1 MALYKLPQEKYEQ
14 LQIILTEISVD
25 EINEVLDSIFLKNKE
40 LIKKYYIEQYA
51 GKYMFPPIRRYG
63 VADAEKDTRKL
74 LELYGVTNIKCMC
87 FEYETG
93 YNNPAILLDNQDM
106 TNFTFLYDVL
116 SLVTQ
121 TNLII
126 NNNYKDV
133 FIDEWEASLVEQT
146 FAVYETGE
154 IQEVISYYKEQKGA

>member
-40 LIKKYYIEQYA
+40 LIKKYYMEQYA
-51 GKYMFPPIRRYG
+51 GKWIFPPIRRYG
-63 VADAEKDTRKL
+63 VEDAEKDTQKL
-74 LELYGVTNIKCMC
+74 LELYGVTNVDCMS

-106 TNFTFLYDVL
+106 TNFMFLYNVY
-116 SLVTQ
+116 SLASQ

-133 FIDEWEASLVEQT
+133 FIDEWEACLVEQT
-146 FAVYETGE
+146 FTVYETGE
-154 IQEVISYYKEQKGA
+154 IQEVISYYKEQGV

>member
-40 LIKKYYIEQYA
+40 FIKKYYMEQYA
-51 GKYMFPPIRRYG
+51 GKWMFPPIRRYG
-63 VADAEKDTRKL
+63 VEDADKDTQKL
-74 LELYGVTNIKCMC
+74 LNTYSIIGVHTLYS
-87 FEYETG
+87 EYSDG

-106 TNFTFLYDVL
+106 TNFTFLYDVFRL
-116 SLVTQ
+116 LFRVQ
-121 TNLII
+121 CII
-126 NNNYKDV
+126 KNGYKDV
-133 FIDEWEASLVEQT
+133 FIAEHEVSLIEQT

-154 IQEVISYYKEQKGA
+154 IQEVISYYKEQQGA

>member
-40 LIKKYYIEQYA
+40 LIKKYYMEQYA
-51 GKYMFPPIRRYG
+51 GKWMFPPIRRYC
-63 VADAEKDTRKL
+63 AEDAEKDTQKL
-74 LELYGVTNIKCMC
+74 LELYGVTNVDCMS

-93 YNNPAILLDNQDM
+93 YNNPAILLDNQAM

-116 SLVTQ
+116 SLLVRLQ
-121 TNLII
+121 CII
-126 NNNYKDV
+126 KKGYKDI
-133 FIDEWEASLVEQT
+133 FINEWEVSLVEQA

-154 IQEVISYYKEQKGA
+154 IQEVISFYKEQKGA

>member
-1 MALYKLPQEKYEQ
+1 
-14 LQIILTEISVD
+14 
-25 EINEVLDSIFLKNKE
+25 
-40 LIKKYYIEQYA
+40 
-51 GKYMFPPIRRYG
+51 
-63 VADAEKDTRKL
+63 
-74 LELYGVTNIKCMC
+74 
-87 FEYETG
+87 
-93 YNNPAILLDNQDM
+93 M

-146 FAVYETGE
+146 FAAYETGE
-154 IQEVISYYKEQKGA
+154 IQEVISYYKH

>member
-40 LIKKYYIEQYA
+40 LIKKYYMEQYA
-51 GKYMFPPIRRYG
+51 GKWMFPPIRRYG
-63 VADAEKDTRKL
+63 VEDAEKDMQKL
-74 LELYGVTNIKCMC
+74 LELYGVINIKCMC

-106 TNFTFLYDVL
+106 TNFMFLYDSF
-116 SLVTQ
+116 SLLFQVQ
-121 TNLII
+121 HII
-126 NNNYKDV
+126 KNDYKDV
-133 FIDEWEASLVEQT
+133 FVTEQEVSLVDQT
-146 FAVYETGE
+146 FSIYETGE
-154 IQEVISYYKEQKGA
+154 IQEVISYYKLVG

>member
-51 GKYMFPPIRRYG
+51 GKWMFPPIRRYG
-63 VADAEKDTRKL
+63 VEDAEKDTQKL
-74 LELYGVTNIKCMC
+74 LNTYSIIGVHTLYS
-87 FEYETG
+87 EYSDG
-93 YNNPAILLDNQDM
+93 YNNPAILLGNQDM
-106 TNFTFLYDVL
+106 TNFMFLFDSF
-116 SLVTQ
+116 SLLFQ
-121 TNLII
+121 IQHII
-126 NNNYKDV
+126 KKGYKDV
-133 FIDEWEASLVEQT
+133 FIDEQEACLVEQT

-154 IQEVISYYKEQKGA
+154 IQEVINYYKS

>member
-40 LIKKYYIEQYA
+40 LIKKYYMEQYA
-51 GKYMFPPIRRYG
+51 GKWMFPPIRRYG
-63 VADAEKDTRKL
+63 SEDADKDTQKL
-74 LELYGVTNIKCMC
+74 LELYGVTNVDCMS

-93 YNNPAILLDNQDM
+93 YNNPAILLDNQAM

-133 FIDEWEASLVEQT
+133 FIAEHEVSLIEQ
-146 FAVYETGE
+146 VINIDETGE
-154 IQEVISYYKEQKGA
+154 TQEAINYYKGV

>member
-14 LQIILTEISVD
+14 LQIILTEISAD
-25 EINEVLDSIFLKNKE
+25 EINEVLDSIVLKNKE
-40 LIKKYYIEQYA
+40 LIKKYYMEQYA
-51 GKYMFPPIRRYG
+51 GKWIFPPIRRYG
-63 VADAEKDTRKL
+63 VEDAEKDTQKL
-74 LELYGVTNIKCMC
+74 LNTYSIIGIHTLYS
-87 FEYETG
+87 EYSDG

-106 TNFTFLYDVL
+106 TNFMFLYNVY
-116 SLVTQ
+116 SLVFQ

-146 FAVYETGE
+146 FTIYETGE
-154 IQEVISYYKEQKGA
+154 IQEVIGYYKLVG

>member
-25 EINEVLDSIFLKNKE
+25 EINEVLGSIFLKNKE
-40 LIKKYYIEQYA
+40 LIKKYYMEQYA
-51 GKYMFPPIRRYG
+51 GKWMFPPIRRYG
-63 VADAEKDTRKL
+63 VEDADKDTQKL
-74 LELYGVTNIKCMC
+74 LNTYSIIGVHTLYS
-87 FEYETG
+87 EYSDG
-93 YNNPAILLDNQDM
+93 YNNPAILLGNQDM

-116 SLVTQ
+116 SLLVRLQ
-121 TNLII
+121 CII
-126 NNNYKDV
+126 KKGYKDV

-154 IQEVISYYKEQKGA
+154 IQEVISYYKEQGV

>member
-14 LQIILTEISVD
+14 LQIILTEISVG

-40 LIKKYYIEQYA
+40 LIKKYYMEQYA
-51 GKYMFPPIRRYG
+51 GKWMFPPIRRYC
-63 VADAEKDTRKL
+63 VEDAEKDTQKL
-74 LELYGVTNIKCMC
+74 LNTYSIIGVHTLYS
-87 FEYETG
+87 EYSDD

-106 TNFTFLYDVL
+106 TNFMFLYDVL

-121 TNLII
+121 TNFII

-133 FIDEWEASLVEQT
+133 FIDEWEACLVEQT
-146 FAVYETGE
+146 FTVYETGE
-154 IQEVISYYKEQKGA
+154 IQEVISYYKEQGV

>member
-1 MALYKLPQEKYEQ
+1 MALYKLPQEKYDQ

-25 EINEVLDSIFLKNKE
+25 EISEVLGSIFLKNKE
-40 LIKKYYIEQYA
+40 LIKKYYMEQYA
-51 GKYMFPPIRRYG
+51 GKWIFPPIRRYG
-63 VADAEKDTRKL
+63 VEDAEKDTQKL
-74 LELYGVTNIKCMC
+74 LELYSVTNVDCMS

-126 NNNYKDV
+126 NDNYKDV
-133 FIDEWEASLVEQT
+133 FIDEWEASLVEQA

-154 IQEVISYYKEQKGA
+154 IQEVISYYKGV

>member
-51 GKYMFPPIRRYG
+51 GKWMFPPIRRYG
-63 VADAEKDTRKL
+63 SDDAEKDTQKL
-74 LELYGVTNIKCMC
+74 LNTYSIIGVHTLYS
-87 FEYETG
+87 EYSDG
-93 YNNPAILLDNQDM
+93 YNNPAILLDNQAM

-146 FAVYETGE
+146 FTVYETGE
-154 IQEVISYYKEQKGA
+154 IQEVISYYKLVG

>member
-40 LIKKYYIEQYA
+40 LIKKYYMEQYA
-51 GKYMFPPIRRYG
+51 GKWMFPPIRRYG
-63 VADAEKDTRKL
+63 SDDAEKDTKKL
-74 LELYGVTNIKCMC
+74 LNNYSIIGVHTLYS
-87 FEYETG
+87 EYSDG

-116 SLVTQ
+116 SLLVRLQ
-121 TNLII
+121 CII
-126 NNNYKDV
+126 KKGYKDV
-133 FIDEWEASLVEQT
+133 FIDEWETSLVEQSFT
-146 FAVYETGE
+146 VYETGE
-154 IQEVISYYKEQKGA
+154 IQEVISYYKLVG

>member
-40 LIKKYYIEQYA
+40 LIKKYYMEQYA
-51 GKYMFPPIRRYG
+51 GKCIFHPIRRYG
-63 VADAEKDTRKL
+63 VEDAEKDTQKL
-74 LELYGVTNIKCMC
+74 LELYGVANVDCMSS
-87 FEYETG
+87 EYETG

-106 TNFTFLYDVL
+106 ANFMFLYNVY
-116 SLVTQ
+116 SLVSQ

-126 NNNYKDV
+126 NNNYKD
-133 FIDEWEASLVEQT
+133 ALS
-146 FAVYETGE
+146 
-154 IQEVISYYKEQKGA
+154 

>member
-51 GKYMFPPIRRYG
+51 GKWMFPPVRRYG
-63 VADAEKDTRKL
+63 VADAEKDTQKL
-74 LELYGVTNIKCMC
+74 LNT
-87 FEYETG
+87 YEVSSINNFFIETSSC
-93 YNNPAILLDNQDM
+93 YNNPAVLVGSDDI
-106 TNFTFLYDVL
+106 TNFSFMYNTRFYINFIKDLLKEGY
-116 SLVTQ
+116 
-121 TNLII
+121 TNVYLEPV
-126 NNNYKDV
+126 DTAV
-133 FIDEWEASLVEQT
+133 IDELVN
-146 FAVYETGE
+146 AYDSGE